1 MFLFPFSPQFFL
13 NTCPKIVSF
22 CVISSDKDLYL
33 ESRNDT
39 FIIYNREGRR
49 EGGRQIV
56 RGNSSLKQQHAA
68 GQKHN
73 L

>member
-1 MFLFPFSPQFFL
+1 MFLFPFFPPVFL